1 MVIPPEEQSGP
12 SAPKKRGRRDEDPPD
27 PDATTMDVVVPTV
40 STPISYKD
48 MLTGST
54 HLHPLE
60 NIVDLD
66 DDDIELLDDD
76 VIIEDPGNLLLAPI
90 PLSSP
95 PPGINVV
102 QQDNL
107 PVVPPGPLPAASKAI
122 GKSVVA
128 SNKGSNP
135 LRSKK
140 AGILVSKNSF
150 SHHAKSATSSKVLR
164 LTGVSKSST
173 RSLLDRSNHQ
183 GVQLADDSHP
193 SIPIIAIA
201 GANSKDGHVAMVE

>member
-27 PDATTMDVVVPTV
+27 PDATTMDVVAPTV

-48 MLTGST
+48 MLT
-54 HLHPLE
+54 
-60 NIVDLD
+60 
-66 DDDIELLDDD
+66 
-76 VIIEDPGNLLLAPI
+76 EDPGNLLLAPI

-128 SNKGSNP
+128 SNKRSNP

>member
-1 MVIPPEEQSGP
+1 MNHFQWSAFIVEFMATLRTFVRNSNLEMIWSQCSRKTLCSPLPSTTTLLWLIP
-12 SAPKKRGRRDEDPPD
+12 SAPGCWWSVKKDNLN
-27 PDATTMDVVVPTV
+27 
-40 STPISYKD
+40 YQ
-48 MLTGST
+48 
-54 HLHPLE
+54 
-60 NIVDLD
+60 
-66 DDDIELLDDD
+66 
-76 VIIEDPGNLLLAPI
+76 DPGNLLLAPI

>member
-1 MVIPPEEQSGP
+1 MVIPPKEQSGP

-27 PDATTMDVVVPTV
+27 PDATAMDVVASTV
-40 STPISYKD
+40 STPISYKH

-90 PLSSP
+90 PPSSP
-95 PPGINVV
+95 P
-102 QQDNL
+102 
-107 PVVPPGPLPAASKAI
+107 PAASKAI

-128 SNKGSNP
+128 SNKGSNL

-150 SHHAKSATSSKVLR
+150 SHHVNSIVSMQNVRRTKASPSKVLR
-164 LTGVSKSST
+164 LTGVSKSFT

-193 SIPIIAIA
+193 SIPIVAIA
-201 GANSKDGHVAMVE
+201 RANSKDGHVAMVE